1 MMDFKGL
8 MHMIKLFYAH
18 KRLYERI
25 GGEYIDRQ
33 RLKHDENAKP
43 NG

>member
-1 MMDFKGL
+1 MHIRGYTRGL
-8 MHMIKLFYAH
+8 
-18 KRLYERI
+18 